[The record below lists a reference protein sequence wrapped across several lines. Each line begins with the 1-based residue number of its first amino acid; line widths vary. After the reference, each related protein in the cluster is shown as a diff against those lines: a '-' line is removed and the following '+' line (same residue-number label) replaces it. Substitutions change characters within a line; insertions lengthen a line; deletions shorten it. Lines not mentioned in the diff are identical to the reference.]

1 MKSVLRY
8 VAKRLGLMALS
19 LVVISIVTFTLMH
32 LTPGNFLEILNQQNM
47 MSGLGSTSSMKDA
60 LEAQQRLAERY
71 GLNQPLWKQYLNYM
85 AGAVRFQFGNSFKYP
100 HLLIEDIIASA
111 FPVSLTLA
119 VLAVSLALL
128 IAVPLGIVA
137 AVKQNTIWDY
147 AAMFISILGNALPA
161 YVLAVF
167 LVLLFSIKLHWLPTS
182 GWTEPK
188 HAVLPVMAMALESVA
203 GLARYMRSSL
213 LETLRKDYIAAA
225 WARGGSFRTVVLGHA
240 VRNSLIPLVTVLG
253 PQLASLMVG
262 VFVIET
268 MFRVPGLGMY
278 LATAAGARDY
288 PLLMTG
294 TLFFATVI
302 MTMNLL
308 VDITYGLLDPRI
320 RYD

>member
-8 VAKRLGLMALS
+8 LAKRLGLMTMS
-19 LVVISIVTFTLMH
+19 LLVISMMTFTLLQ
-32 LTPGNFLEILNQQNM
+32 LTPGNFLDIQRQQDQISM
-47 MSGLGSTSSMKDA
+47 GTTSGAREA
-60 LEAQQRLAERY
+60 LEAQQRMAERY
-71 GLNQPLWKQYLNYM
+71 GLNQPPWKQYLNYM
-85 AGAVRFQFGNSFKYP
+85 KGAVRFQFGTSFKYP
-100 HLLIEDIIASA
+100 HLTIEEIIASS

-119 VLAVSLALL
+119 VLAVSVALVV
-128 IAVPLGIVA
+128 AVPLGILA

-147 AAMFISILGNALPA
+147 LSMFISVIGNALPA

-182 GWTEPK
+182 GWSEPR
-188 HAVLPVMAMALESVA
+188 HAILPVMAMAIESVA
-203 GLARYMRSSL
+203 SLARYMRSSL
-213 LETLRKDYIAAA
+213 LETLRKEYIAAG
-225 WARGGSFRTVVLGHA
+225 WARGGTFSTVVLGHA
-240 VRNSLIPLVTVLG
+240 VRNSLIPLVTILG
-253 PQLASLMVG
+253 PQLASLMMG

-278 LATAAGARDY
+278 MATAASARDY
-288 PLLMTG
+288 PLVMTG

-302 MTMNLL
+302 MSMNLL